1 MLAFKHFNN
10 DLDML
15 DNYLNKNNPSDK
27 KKQKVIKNVKEKPQL
42 EFAFQYCLPTLF
54 KNHSVYNLNRCLIYK
69 FFKGAY
75 EYFISTLSMEVVLS
89 IYI

>member
-1 MLAFKHFNN
+1 MNNIIYINKDPILKELDNSIDKASAKRMLAFKHFNN

-42 EFAFQYCLPTLF
+42 EFAF
-54 KNHSVYNLNRCLIYK
+54 
-69 FFKGAY
+69 
-75 EYFISTLSMEVVLS
+75 
-89 IYI
+89 